1 MATQRVADIL
11 QAFLDAINNKKWDEV
26 QTHLQPAVTVEYNGN
41 QENKDDFVK
50 RLAAIAE
57 KGDRLAADSWT
68 IDEAAQFVSA
78 RLVINV
84 KDAAEGTPAQVWDLV
99 LVSFEGG
106 KISRY
111 YQIAS
116 TLSRDSSAG
125 PWAPEIA
132 SKPSRTPL
140 TASEIGARYREYIH
154 SYNDGTTSI
163 VIPQRWGKIISLN
176 GKTLPLDEV
185 LEFFRNILLPVIAG
199 LKYHV
204 EEMVVDVERQQ
215 VAVRLYLEGVP
226 ENEHL
231 QKNGPGKAIKVYEHA
246 LYGLEEGKISWVW
259 AAQGFDMT
267 PRQL

>member
-1 MATQRVADIL
+1 MATQRVAGIL
-11 QAFLDAINNKKWDEV
+11 QAFLDAVNNKKWDEV
-26 QTHLQPAVTVEYNGN
+26 QKHLQPAATVAYNSS
-41 QENKDDFVK
+41 QESRDDFVK

-57 KGDRLAADSWT
+57 KGDRLTADSWT

-78 RLVINV
+78 RLVTSGRRGRNARASLGLGPRLLRGRQDFPV
-84 KDAAEGTPAQVWDLV
+84 LPDCLHAEPGLQ
-99 LVSFEGG
+99 
-106 KISRY
+106 R
-111 YQIAS
+111 
-116 TLSRDSSAG
+116 R

-132 SKPSRTPL
+132 SKPSKTPL

-154 SYNDGTTSI
+154 SYNDGTTAT

-176 GKTLPLDEV
+176 GKTLSLDEV

-231 QKNGPGKAIKVYEHA
+231 QKKVPGKTIKVYEHA